1 MVGPEGS
8 MLCFVVIAVVWVTFE
23 RVYAKVACPGGKI

>member
-8 MLCFVVIAVVWVTFE
+8 VLCFVVIAVVWAAFAKRYPEVKY
-23 RVYAKVACPGGKI
+23 RVE

>member
-8 MLCFVVIAVVWVTFE
+8 VLCFVVIAAVWLGFE
-23 RVYAKVACPGGKI
+23 RVYRDVRYRVE